1 MRHRGWIGAAEGIMS
16 VFEVRLDADHPTPL
30 YHQIATAIRWK
41 IGTGA
46 LRPDELLPPMRAAA
60 DAWQVSYHTVRR
72 AYGQLARDG
81 RVQTRRGDGTRVLAG
96 KPGWKDRAA
105 EGIDQFVEE
114 FVAAGRQ
121 RFHMDA
127 PELAR
132 LVEQAGGSWDA
143 RERGP
148 ASGVPG
154 GPTVTMVE
162 CNDQQAVDLA
172 GQIEARWGV
181 TAVPWRLARDGEP
194 PEGLIVG
201 TRFHQAEMLRRW
213 PHRERDMRFAALR
226 VDPAVVRRIRE
237 APGRAGSLV
246 LVERDVGTGHQHAAD
261 LTAVLPEAAEAVVT
275 TDLPDA
281 ARLRG
286 SGALYV
292 IAPRLW
298 DLLREDVRAD
308 ARVVLI
314 RHVFDETDARA
325 LGEEIERYARA
336 RSAI

>member
-1 MRHRGWIGAAEGIMS
+1 MS

-81 RVQTRRGDGTRVLAG
+81 HVRTRRGDGTRVLAG
-96 KPGWKDRAA
+96 APGWKDGAA
-105 EGIDQFVEE
+105 DGIDQLVEE
-114 FVAAGRQ
+114 FIAAGRR
-121 RFHMDA
+121 RFRLDA

-132 LVEQAGGSWDA
+132 LVEQAGGSWETRDSS
-143 RERGP
+143 P
-148 ASGVPG
+148 VSGDPG
-154 GPTVTMVE
+154 GPKVSMVE

-181 TAVPWRLARDGEP
+181 AAVPWHLTRDGEP

-201 TRFHQAEMLRRW
+201 TRFHQAEMLSRW

-226 VDPAVVRRIRE
+226 VDPAVVQRIRE
-237 APGRAGSLV
+237 APGKAGSLV

-261 LTAVLPEAAEAVVT
+261 LAAVLAEAAEAVVT

-286 SGALYV
+286 SDELYV

-298 DLLREDVRAD
+298 DLLQEDVRAD
-308 ARVVLI
+308 PRVVLI
-314 RHVFDETDARA
+314 RHVFDEADART
-325 LGEEIERYARA
+325 LGEEIARYAASHSGR
-336 RSAI
+336 